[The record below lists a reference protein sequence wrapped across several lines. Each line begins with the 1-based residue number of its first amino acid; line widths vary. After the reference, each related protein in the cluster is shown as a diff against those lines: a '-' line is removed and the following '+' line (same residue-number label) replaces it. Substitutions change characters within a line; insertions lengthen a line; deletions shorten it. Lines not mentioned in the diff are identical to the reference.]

1 MGGFFVCVCAF
12 KVGIVFIGIAVLV
25 ADFVV
30 VLDFVVVVVVIGFLV
45 VVVVVVGFVVVVIGF
60 LVVVVVI
67 VVGFVVVVVGFA
79 VNGGIGTDITTDIKY
94 KQINIMNW
102 VLIALYL
109 MFKKNYLNLNLT
121 VKIRIFNN
129 CSLKKII

>member
-1 MGGFFVCVCAF
+1 MVVFFLVAVVVVF
-12 KVGIVFIGIAVLV
+12 KVGNVFIGIAVLV

-30 VLDFVVVVVVIGFLV
+30 VVGF
-45 VVVVVVGFVVVVIGF
+45 VVVVVVGFVVVVVSVVGF
-60 LVVVVVI
+60 
-67 VVGFVVVVVGFA
+67 VVGFVVVVVVGFV

-94 KQINIMNW
+94 KQMNILNW

-121 VKIRIFNN
+121 VKIRMFNN
-129 CSLKKII
+129 CSLKKIR

>member
-60 LVVVVVI
+60 LVVVRKNRY
-67 VVGFVVVVVGFA
+67 A
-79 VNGGIGTDITTDIKY
+79 TTVAK
-94 KQINIMNW
+94 W
-102 VLIALYL
+102 S
-109 MFKKNYLNLNLT
+109 
-121 VKIRIFNN
+121 IF
-129 CSLKKII
+129 CK